1 MYSLN
6 SLELVKR
13 FRILCRSN
21 SFIICCSAN
30 LNLLVIGDK
39 RTVSVRYF
47 NYSSCFLTYYFLH
60 QIYNLF
66 DGEFIKFFVIG
77 ENVNDG
83 IVDMRFMPMPGF
95 STEDNLIISSM
106 SGMVTSIR
114 FTDKQ
119 MLRKV
124 LIETSK
130 EKLFFCLVEDMKL
143 FYEPRMLVIRVKKD
157 LTMISN
163 VDPKNLKKL
172 NKVEKDTVSF
182 KSEYSCHCIFAN
194 CCDSS
199 SYTVIVGTRG
209 GKVFII

>member
-1 MYSLN
+1 
-6 SLELVKR
+6 
-13 FRILCRSN
+13 
-21 SFIICCSAN
+21 
-30 LNLLVIGDK
+30 
-39 RTVSVRYF
+39 
-47 NYSSCFLTYYFLH
+47 
-60 QIYNLF
+60 
-66 DGEFIKFFVIG
+66 
-77 ENVNDG
+77 
-83 IVDMRFMPMPGF
+83 MPMPGF

-163 VDPKNLKKL
+163 VDPKNLRKL